1 MAQTKKGFYILPLLF
16 LLMVYLDGIFV
27 LYLNENWRL
36 VLLMIALS
44 ALVGIIN
51 CIFAFT
57 CCRTGKERF
66 LENCMVFLKYGMIP
80 FYVAVFV
87 LASGLTFMTMLFI
100 GPLSAVIAGIFAVL
114 DYAILIVGSCYVI
127 SYVILKLRTR
137 EMKAGEC
144 VLHIILQLFFVTD
157 VLDSMYL
164 IAGKAKRYK
173 VLTACLCILL
183 AAGLICVGVY
193 INYGV

>member
-1 MAQTKKGFYILPLLF
+1 
-16 LLMVYLDGIFV
+16 
-27 LYLNENWRL
+27 
-36 VLLMIALS
+36 
-44 ALVGIIN
+44 
-51 CIFAFT
+51 
-57 CCRTGKERF
+57 
-66 LENCMVFLKYGMIP
+66 
-80 FYVAVFV
+80 
-87 LASGLTFMTMLFI
+87 
-100 GPLSAVIAGIFAVL
+100 
-114 DYAILIVGSCYVI
+114 
-127 SYVILKLRTR
+127 
-137 EMKAGEC
+137 MKAGEC

>member
-1 MAQTKKGFYILPLLF
+1 
-16 LLMVYLDGIFV
+16 
-27 LYLNENWRL
+27 
-36 VLLMIALS
+36 
-44 ALVGIIN
+44 
-51 CIFAFT
+51 
-57 CCRTGKERF
+57 
-66 LENCMVFLKYGMIP
+66 MVFLKYGMIP

>member
-36 VLLMIALS
+36 ILLMIALS
-44 ALVGIIN
+44 ALIGIIN

>member
-44 ALVGIIN
+44 ALIGIIN

-183 AAGLICVGVY
+183 AAGLVCVGVY

>member
-36 VLLMIALS
+36 ILLMIALS

-66 LENCMVFLKYGMIP
+66 LENCMVFLK
-80 FYVAVFV
+80 
-87 LASGLTFMTMLFI
+87 
-100 GPLSAVIAGIFAVL
+100 
-114 DYAILIVGSCYVI
+114 
-127 SYVILKLRTR
+127 
-137 EMKAGEC
+137 
-144 VLHIILQLFFVTD
+144 
-157 VLDSMYL
+157 
-164 IAGKAKRYK
+164 
-173 VLTACLCILL
+173 
-183 AAGLICVGVY
+183 
-193 INYGV
+193 